1 MNNLTS
7 FFNNL
12 RWQDLID
19 IGLASYILFRFYIIF
34 RGTYVFRVIT
44 GLGLLWIF
52 QRLTSSIGLIVTS
65 WALQSIT
72 AVAAI
77 IIIVVFRNELRQ
89 VLQARNIRTIL
100 WGFSSKPMDTP
111 IEVIVKAVFEL
122 KKKHLGAL
130 MVFPGKE
137 DLGPIIQKGIPWKG
151 RLSKEMLLSIFWSDN
166 PVHDGAAIISGD
178 QITEVGVILP
188 LSSRE
193 DLPSFYGTRHRA
205 AAGLVEITDALVLV
219 VSEERGTIV
228 AAKESKLVEVP
239 NDLKLVRILHEHM
252 GSGAVSAS
260 EWFKKK
266 IKHGL
271 AALFSILFISAI
283 WFSFTQGLDTL
294 ITLDIPI
301 EYMDRNPQM
310 EIMDTSVNMVSLHL
324 SGSGA
329 LIKSI
334 QPEHIHARLD
344 LSKAAAGVNAYTLTP
359 ENITLPPG
367 IVLKTIHPQK
377 IVVTLDTM
385 LKKELPVQV
394 DWAGK
399 LPENLILERVKL
411 TPESVTVSGGSLT
424 LKKIITVYTHPIH
437 LENIRGS
444 GQISV
449 GLTLDDK
456 VVQMAPG
463 SADKILVE
471 YKIKKRLAPVSNPA
485 LPEN

>member
-1 MNNLTS
+1 MNNLMN

-19 IGLASYILFRFYIIF
+19 IGLSSYILFRFYIIF

-65 WALQSIT
+65 WALQGIT

-111 IEVIVKAVFEL
+111 VEVIVKSVFEL

-137 DLGPIIQKGIPWKG
+137 SLGNIIQKGIPWKG
-151 RLSKEMLLSIFWSDN
+151 RLSKEMLVSIFWPDN
-166 PVHDGAAIISGD
+166 PVHDGAAIITGD
-178 QITEVGVILP
+178 LVTEVGVILP

-205 AAGLVEITDALVLV
+205 AAGLVEMTDALVIV

-228 AAKESKLVEVP
+228 AAKASNLVEVP
-239 NDLKLVRILHEHM
+239 NDFKLIKILQEHL
-252 GSGAVSAS
+252 GNSAATDRY
-260 EWFKKK
+260 WFKKK

-271 AALFSILFISAI
+271 TALFSVLFISAI

-294 ITLDIPI
+294 TTLEIPI
-301 EYMDRNPQM
+301 EYMNRNPQM
-310 EIMDTSVNMVSLHL
+310 EIMDTSVNAVSLHL
-324 SGSGA
+324 SGSGI

-334 QPEHIHARLD
+334 QPEHIHVRLD
-344 LSKAAAGVNAYTLTP
+344 LSKAVPGLNTYTLTP

-377 IVVTLDTM
+377 VLVTLDVM
-385 LKKELPVQV
+385 LKKELPIQA
-394 DWAGK
+394 DWVGK
-399 LPENLILERVKL
+399 LPENLVLERVKL
-411 TPESVTVSGGSLT
+411 NPETVIVSGGSLI
-424 LKKIITVYTHPIH
+424 LNKITTIYTYPIH
-437 LENIRGS
+437 LENIRES
-444 GQISV
+444 SVISV
-449 GLTLDDK
+449 GLTIDDK
-456 VVQMAPG
+456 VLQLFPG
-463 SADKILVE
+463 SADKVLVE
-471 YKIKKRLAPVSNPA
+471 YKIKKRLDAVSNQA
-485 LPEN
+485 SPEN

>member
-1 MNNLTS
+1 MIHLSS

-34 RGTYVFRVIT
+34 RGTYVFRVIS

-65 WALQSIT
+65 WALQGIT

-100 WGFSSKPMDTP
+100 WGVSSKPLDTP

-137 DLGPIIQKGIPWKG
+137 DLGTIIQKGIPWKG
-151 RLSKEMLLSIFWSDN
+151 RLSKEMLVSIFWPDN

-178 QITEVGVILP
+178 QVTEVGVILP

-193 DLPSFYGTRHRA
+193 DLPSYYGTRHRA

-228 AAKESKLVEVP
+228 AAQQSTLSEVP
-239 NDLKLVRILHEHM
+239 NDLKLIRILQEHM

-260 EWFKKK
+260 FWFKKK
-266 IKHGL
+266 IKHSL
-271 AALFSILFISAI
+271 TALFSILFISTI

-294 ITLDIPI
+294 ITLEIPI
-301 EYMDRNPQM
+301 EYMNRNPQM
-310 EIMDTSVNMVSLHL
+310 EIMNTSINTVNLNL
-324 SGSGA
+324 SGSGP

-334 QPEHIHARLD
+334 QPQHIHARLD
-344 LSKAAAGVNAYTLTP
+344 LAKAVAGLNAYTLTP

-367 IVLKTIHPQK
+367 VILKTIHPQK
-377 IVVTLDTM
+377 VVVTLDA
-385 LKKELPVQV
+385 LVKKELPVQV
-394 DWAGK
+394 DWSGT
-399 LPENLILERVKL
+399 LPENLILERVKC
-411 TPESVTVSGGSLT
+411 TPESVIVGGGSLA
-424 LKKIITVYTHPIH
+424 LKKMTTIYTRPIR
-437 LENIRGS
+437 LENIRES
-444 GQISV
+444 GLITI
-449 GLTLDDK
+449 GLVLDDK
-456 VVQMAPG
+456 VAQIEPG

-471 YKIKKRLAPVSNPA
+471 YKIKKRLEPVTTPPA
-485 LPEN
+485 PEN